1 MPTPL
6 NFLELAST
14 DIYPSFSSSKK
25 RVNNRIETFFSES
38 IRISSSVGR
47 RDDRP
52 FVIQRGEEG
61 GAADRRPK
69 FPRCLRNIAT

>member
-6 NFLELAST
+6 NFLELAS
-14 DIYPSFSSSKK
+14 IHSFLLLLFLQKESQQPD
-25 RVNNRIETFFSES
+25 RDVFFREYSHFFF
-38 IRISSSVGR
+38 VGR

-61 GAADRRPK
+61 GQRIEGRSFRAA
-69 FPRCLRNIAT
+69 FEI

>member
-38 IRISSSVGR
+38 IRISSSWEDGMTGRLLSKEGR
-47 RDDRP
+47 RGG
-52 FVIQRGEEG
+52 QRIEG
-61 GAADRRPK
+61 RSFRAA
-69 FPRCLRNIAT
+69 FEI